1 MYKKVEGGEEMAY
14 LLFVFCFTMA
24 FCQTT
29 VSKMSKITV
38 RRISAEEMPCLHH
51 LVRNLMKSL
60 LNTVAVT
67 TVPKIAPVV

>member
-1 MYKKVEGGEEMAY
+1 MYKKVEGGEEMAC

-51 LVRNLMKSL
+51 LVEKPIE
-60 LNTVAVT
+60 VT
-67 TVPKIAPVV
+67 PKHSCCDNCA